1 MCKVVVHPITNELFL
16 QEPDGGSLVT
26 FGGTNLNVRRLEEAA
41 GKPISEWPVAGEVV
55 SLADWHNSD
64 RAVTL
69 RQYVV
74 AQVWTPFPK
83 PKGTQFHAGGPM
95 AYIATWTQEQKGNA
109 SYSNAYLRRDAARL
123 KAEVLGGVAW

>member
-1 MCKVVVHPITNELFL
+1 MCKVVVHPVTDELFL
-16 QEPDGGSLVT
+16 QEPEGGSLVT
-26 FGGTNLNVRRLEEAA
+26 FGGTSLNVQRLEKAA
-41 GKPISEWPVAGEVV
+41 GKPVSEWKAAGEVASV
-55 SLADWHNSD
+55 ADWHNSEIC
-64 RAVTL
+64 ATL

-83 PKGTQFHAGGPM
+83 PKGTQFHAGGEM
-95 AYIATWTQEQKGNA
+95 AYISTWAREQHGNA